1 MRLILILSCVLL
13 VASTVVFAQ
22 TLSTK
27 ITGVAEPPELTGE
40 PQKVSRRAAAKHA
53 FGDLGELIES
63 VTYLL

>member
-1 MRLILILSCVLL
+1 M
-13 VASTVVFAQ
+13 VFAQ